1 MKTNKEIMD
10 AALDALAMIHEVAR
24 KKGCRYYRRWE
35 PIAPMLGEIRFLGQN
50 KASLG
55 FLPLGGETAEQ
66 TLERV
71 FGIKEEK
78 RGMFE
83 EAFRQSVSGD
93 GNERK
98 NMLTLRSSALCC
110 LLHLYD
116 KAGSLS
122 FDIPH
127 EVGYCPF
134 TVKSVKFEDKNPVF
148 GWGKSSNMDALLE
161 GNDGEEKRVSL
172 YLESKMT
179 EYLVHQLENKEYI
192 SPAYEEYL
200 RKWLKGIPGL
210 EISLEER
217 EGKKE
222 VRLRS
227 DRPCYI
233 DGLKQMCHHLISMMK
248 KAHSDD
254 EIRHLGEIALP
265 FKGKELDRFRE
276 DYRIMARNMNA
287 SFEETKVHVLPD
299 LLFYGEEIEAIE
311 PKARIFYGEGPM
323 PQVGAFY
330 YIDGRLHR
338 KQEPFVPEEGN
349 PFVNGRVGHL
359 ELYRTIQMEG
369 LMDALEHDDYSYWP
383 RGRVIYDLSEGI
395 SLVYMDPCL
404 LADPSAKDAVR
415 EEFRLGEDA
424 VFLEDEHYRCHGCD
438 EEIAFQDEGEN

>member
-1 MKTNKEIMD
+1 MKTTKEIME
-10 AALDALAMIHEVAR
+10 AALDALAMIHEVGR

-35 PIAPMLGEIRFLGQN
+35 PIAPMLGDLRFLGQN

-55 FLPLGGETAEQ
+55 FLPLDGETAEQ

-122 FDIPH
+122 FDVPH

-134 TVKSVKFEDKNPVF
+134 TVESVTFEDKNECVRKRFP
-148 GWGKSSNMDALLE
+148 SNIDALLE
-161 GNDGEEKRVSL
+161 GNDGEGKRVSL

-179 EYLVHQLENKEYI
+179 EYLDQETTNGNYI
-192 SPAYEEYL
+192 SIAYEEDL
-200 RKWLKGIPGL
+200 RRWLKGIPGL
-210 EISLEER
+210 EISIEEH

-227 DRPCYI
+227 DRPRYLQ
-233 DGLKQMCHHLISMMK
+233 GLKQMCHHLRALMK
-248 KAHSDD
+248 KAHPEG
-254 EIRHLGEIALP
+254 EIMHLGEIVLP
-265 FKGKELDRFRE
+265 FEGKELDSYRE

-299 LLFYGEEIEAIE
+299 LLFYGEEIETSK

-330 YIDGRLHR
+330 FINGRLLR
-338 KQEPFVPEEGN
+338 KNEPFVPEEGI
-349 PFVNGRVGHL
+349 PFVNGRIGHL
-359 ELYRTIQMEG
+359 ELYRMIQSEG
-369 LMDALEHDDYSYWP
+369 FMDALEHDDYSYWP
-383 RGRVIYDLSEGI
+383 RGRVIYDLAGGK
-395 SLVYMDPCL
+395 SLVYMDQCL
-404 LADPSAKDAVR
+404 LSDEKAKETVVGQ
-415 EEFRLGEDA
+415 FRLGEDA
-424 VFLEDEHYRCHGCD
+424 AFLEDEHYRCHGCD
-438 EEIAFQDEGEN
+438 EEIASQDEGEN